1 MTRLRSVPACRSP
14 AGSGASVGRPPK
26 GSRSGGASRRRC
38 GARDRRRRQRSR
50 PPRRGADAGRGSVG
64 PAPWAVLD
72 AADARGRTRTGEIDA
87 VLWNHGGAGDDVQ
100 GAWPGRIVSVLAPT
114 SRYAM
119 PFVRTRAD
127 AATRPAMGHP
137 GTRSIRAS
145 SRGRRRRGGSG
156 AGRRGGRAQSGR
168 SRLIRSRACGLGL
181 FSVGTF
187 EDDVEIVNAA
197 RSAAR
202 PPRDICSIAAGVSD
216 FASNGRAAAR
226 HLRHRAMVRR
236 LRPTSRARACCRR
249 LRSGISRSAGTRP
262 DYPALQAVAGAVIA
276 THCARLAESVER
288 DALWAAAGALETST
302 LLGRFAIEP
311 DTGCRRGTRRCSCA
325 GATAGLQL
333 VA

>member
-1 MTRLRSVPACRSP
+1 MWLELAGDDVELEIEDDGSDPGRLGEALTRV
-14 AGSGASVGRPPK
+14 
-26 GSRSGGASRRRC
+26 
-38 GARDRRRRQRSR
+38 
-50 PPRRGADAGRGSVG
+50 AGRSDLLLG
-64 PAPWAVLD
+64 PYSTLLMREAGRVT
-72 AADARGRTRTGEIDA
+72 ADTDA

-127 AATRPAMGHP
+127 AATRAPLWVIRGPGRFARQVAAGAVAEAQALGVEAVERKADGPGSFDHAPADWD
-137 GTRSIRAS
+137 
-145 SRGRRRRGGSG
+145 
-156 AGRRGGRAQSGR
+156 
-168 SRLIRSRACGLGL
+168 L

-216 FASNGRAAAR
+216 FA
-226 HLRHRAMVRR
+226 AMVEQPRGIYGIAQWFDGCGQ
-236 LRPTSRARACCRR
+236 RPALGPAADDFVAAY
-249 LRSGISRSAGTRP
+249 SRSAGTRP

-302 LLGRFAIEP
+302 LLGRFAIER
-311 DTGCRRGTRRCSCA
+311 DTGVQTGHTPVLVRWRA
-325 GATAGLQL
+325 AGLQL